1 MGVYLLTLPL
11 PRVKGGYFYLC
22 DDDDDESGLVRL
34 ASNSCDPGDAG
45 GVGS

>member
-11 PRVKGGYFYLC
+11 PRVTGGYFYLC
-22 DDDDDESGLVRL
+22 DDDDASGQVGL

-45 GVGS
+45 GVGC